1 MPGISPRSLFYGKVC
16 LFHSYNEIEGRRL
29 TNISL
34 PRQRKLPESAAFSG
48 RVQDLLLLCLKF
60 LFGQNTG
67 FSQFPKQLETGKLLI
82 LRAALWLLWLLRL
95 TWSILSL
102 PLLSTNQI
110 AQSAN
115 EQIVQQAT
123 APNATEWQQGRSSQ
137 PGTAPVYI
145 TISLHGSS
153 PSPQFQEMFLGT
165 LVASRWAGRLRPTP
179 LFCYTYECK
188 SGLMQKIGTRFPAS
202 SVQMES
208 AKRARLA
215 PRTGC
220 SAWFTPDQATDRAT
234 D

>member
-67 FSQFPKQLETGKLLI
+67 FSQFPKQLETGKLLT
-82 LRAALWLLWLLRL
+82 LRAALGLLRL
-95 TWSILSL
+95 VWRTILSL
-102 PLLSTNQI
+102 PLLATNQV

-115 EQIVQQAT
+115 EQIVQQAA

-153 PSPQFQEMFLGT
+153 PSLHFQELFLGT
-165 LVASRWAGRLRPTP
+165 LVARRWSVRLRPTP
-179 LFCYTYECK
+179 LFCYTYE
-188 SGLMQKIGTRFPAS
+188 
-202 SVQMES
+202 
-208 AKRARLA
+208 
-215 PRTGC
+215 
-220 SAWFTPDQATDRAT
+220 
-234 D
+234 